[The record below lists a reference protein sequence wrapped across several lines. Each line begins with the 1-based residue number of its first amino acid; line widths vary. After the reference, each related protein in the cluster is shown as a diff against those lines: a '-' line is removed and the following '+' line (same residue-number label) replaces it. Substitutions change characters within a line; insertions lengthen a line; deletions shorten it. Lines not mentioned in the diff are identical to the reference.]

1 MKETV
6 RSLKVFLGVVGIL
19 SILNNLGDL
28 YLYLKWDNQNLIGIL
43 LTIIGLGLSGLFVYL
58 SFNLKRLLLN
68 SPNFVRRIIL
78 ASTGFHLFSFAF
90 YCLVYPG
97 VYKFIQPFY
106 GVLMCWYLFVT
117 INRVS
122 RSLQQEKPV
131 PVVSENNNPSER

>member
-1 MKETV
+1 MRETV

-58 SFNLKRLLLN
+58 SFNLKPLLLN
-68 SPNFVRRIIL
+68 SPDFVKRVIL
-78 ASTGFHLFSFAF
+78 ASTGFHLFSFVF

-122 RSLQQEKPV
+122 RSLQEELVQ
-131 PVVSENNNPSER
+131 VVSENNNPSEQ